1 MAGIPKVKITF
12 DADFD
17 QLKQGVS
24 GAQNEVEGFSGKME
38 KFGKAAA
45 AAFALAA
52 AAAVAYAGKLAIDGV
67 KAALEDEQAQ
77 LKLAG
82 ALTAATGATNLQIKS
97 TEDYISKMQLATGV
111 SDDELRASMQRLVV
125 SVKDVGKSQDLLNL
139 ALDISKGTGK
149 DLASVTE
156 ALAKSYEGQ
165 DGKLGKLGI
174 GISAADLKQKNFTQ
188 TVEALTDLYGGAAA
202 KNADTYQGRIDRLT
216 QAFNEGKEAV
226 GYKLLPILGDL
237 VAFITDK
244 IIPNIGKFIALFD
257 PLKNAIISSKEIF
270 TDFGSS
276 VDFSI
281 SDAFTNI
288 AKVINSIFI
297 PVWNAIVRVL
307 AGLKST
313 IGDNLEAFK
322 EFAGY
327 ITTYLAPVIGTF
339 LGAALSVAG
348 KLADGIITVV
358 GSIVRVLNGLIS
370 GAIDGINALIRA
382 YNAIPFLGD
391 IPTIAK
397 PTAPTPSASPASP
410 TVVVPSAPSFSAPS
424 SSSNGGVATASA
436 SAVAASSALQSQVSG
451 GQSVASIIA
460 TANQMA
466 PTNTYNLYVT
476 GAIDP
481 QGTSRAIVDTLNN
494 AYYAGGGGGAALVQ

>member
-17 QLKQGVS
+17 QLKQGIN

-38 KFGKAAA
+38 KFGKMAA
-45 AAFALAA
+45 AAFA
-52 AAAVAYAGKLAIDGV
+52 AAAVAAGAYATKLAIDGV

-77 LKLAG
+77 LKLAS
-82 ALTAATGATNLQIKS
+82 ALKAATGATDEQVKA

-165 DGKLGKLGI
+165 DTKLARLGI
-174 GISAADLKQKNFTQ
+174 GLSAADLKQKNFNET
-188 TVEALTDLYGGAAA
+188 TAALSDLYGGAAA
-202 KNADTYQGRIDRLT
+202 KNAETFQGRMDRLT
-216 QAFNEGKEAV
+216 QAFNEGKESI

-237 VAFITDK
+237 FNFVNEK

-257 PLKNAIISSKEIF
+257 PLKNAIMDNK
-270 TDFGSS
+270 
-276 VDFSI
+276 
-281 SDAFTNI
+281 DAF
-288 AKVINSIFI
+288 ADFF
-297 PVWNAIVRVL
+297 
-307 AGLKST
+307 
-313 IGDNLEAFK
+313 D
-322 EFAGY
+322 
-327 ITTYLAPVIGTF
+327 F
-339 LGAALSVAG
+339 LGKYVVPVLVVGVGGAIKVVATIAG
-348 KLADGIITVV
+348 GVVDIIGGIIRT
-358 GSIVRVLNGLIS
+358 IEKLIS
-370 GAIDGINALIRA
+370 GAIDGINAVIRA
-382 YNAIPFLGD
+382 YNAIPLLPD
-391 IPTIAK
+391 IPTISK
-397 PTAPTPSASPASP
+397 PTAPTSSGSASTP
-410 TVVVPSAPSFSAPS
+410 TVVVPTVPSFSTPSGS
-424 SSSNGGVATASA
+424 SSGGVATAAS
-436 SAVAASSALQSQVSG
+436 SAVAASSALQSQISG
-451 GQSVASIIA
+451 GQDVASIIA

-494 AYYAGGGGGAALVQ
+494 AYYAGGGGGSAVVIQ